1 MDFDELFPYLLSKS
15 YTDEIAVKTEGD
27 IDDAIQEAKDYAD
40 SIASKIEWK
49 KEIVETFPDPSV
61 ADPHT
66 LYFVP
71 ASVTPEQD
79 DITTD
84 EYGQAKT
91 KFLKSGVYYIEE
103 YATIDG
109 YIEYMFFQETGRY
122 EAIGRTTAEYVI
134 DEETLNL
141 ENNVLSIKYIPLST
155 INNLFNVN

>member
-49 KEIVETFPDPSV
+49 KEIVETLPDPSV

-79 DITTD
+79 
-84 EYGQAKT
+84 
-91 KFLKSGVYYIEE
+91 
-103 YATIDG
+103 G
-109 YIEYMFFQETGRY
+109 YIEYMFFQENNRY
-122 EAIGRTTAEYVI
+122 EVIGRTTAEYII
-134 DEETLNL
+134 DQETLNL
-141 ENNVLSIKYIPLST
+141 ENNVLSIKYIPLET
-155 INNLFNVN
+155 INNLFNTN

>member
-49 KEIVETFPDPSV
+49 KEIVETLPDPSV

-71 ASVTPEQD
+71 ATVTPE
-79 DITTD
+79 
-84 EYGQAKT
+84 K
-91 KFLKSGVYYIEE
+91 
-103 YATIDG
+103 DG

-122 EAIGRTTAEYVI
+122 EVIGRTTAEYII

>member
-49 KEIVETFPDPSV
+49 KEIVETLPDPSV

-71 ASVTPEQD
+71 ASVAPEQ
-79 DITTD
+79 
-84 EYGQAKT
+84 
-91 KFLKSGVYYIEE
+91 
-103 YATIDG
+103 DG

-155 INNLFNVN
+155 INNLFNAN